1 MEWRSEE
8 HSSKAEAALASLSE
22 EERRE
27 AQRAASKAMHLLLS
41 RQRTEKELRTKLAE
55 RGFCAAA
62 VEYAITYVASYGY
75 LDDRRY
81 AEVYLHSMQEKKS
94 RFLIRREP
102 REKGVSEELIR
113 EALEENGEGSED
125 EIIYALL
132 CRRLGD
138 PHARDF
144 DPEDALPSDGQDA
157 SDASV
162 SPRAALSEKELR
174 RTVAWLGRRG
184 FSGSAIWKQI
194 RRYQEEIDIFYRRHP
209 N

>member
-1 MEWRSEE
+1 MR
-8 HSSKAEAALASLSE
+8 
-22 EERRE
+22 
-27 AQRAASKAMHLLLS
+27 
-41 RQRTEKELRTKLAE
+41 
-55 RGFCAAA
+55 
-62 VEYAITYVASYGY
+62 
-75 LDDRRY
+75 D
-81 AEVYLHSMQEKKS
+81 KKGVS
-94 RFLIRREP
+94 LIRREL

-113 EALEENGEGSED
+113 EALEENEEGSED